1 MSVEA
6 IGYGAARR
14 GGEIHVKDDA
24 RRSGT
29 FDRGKEGADEPTRD
43 DVLPVLG
50 NFPATATL
58 RDLIEAVLGERPIGH
73 SQTYANVLLTQRAL
87 ARLAEVATGR
97 RVGPWELD
105 P

>member
-6 IGYGAARR
+6 IGYDAACRGAEVHAK
-14 GGEIHVKDDA
+14 GDA
-24 RRSGT
+24 RRSAML
-29 FDRGKEGADEPTRD
+29 DRARDGADQATPD
-43 DVLPVLG
+43 DLLPVLG
-50 NFPATATL
+50 ELPATATL
-58 RDLIEAVLGERPIGH
+58 RDLIEVVLGERPIGH

-97 RVGPWELD
+97 KVAPWELA